1 MKEKIKGRA
10 NLLAGG
16 VKAKVGELM
25 GRDDLLVDGKLQQV
39 KGAAQMAR
47 TEIDSS
53 AQLVSKMVKTKVKE
67 LGKAAH
73 GQSVSR
79 INKAAAD
86 AQMLVGQGSV
96 VVTQAIEQ
104 AGTLA
109 AAAVGKLTETVR
121 QASTDPVGAAGTVK
135 ASVKGGVRKAADTA
149 GLVAGVA
156 AGKASAA
163 AGKAKAAAGKA
174 SAAVKAAKPGK

>member
-47 TEIDSS
+47 TEVDSS
-53 AQLVSKMVKTKVKE
+53 AQLVSKMVKSKVKE

-73 GQSVSR
+73 GQGVSR

-86 AQMLVGQGSV
+86 AQQLVGQGGAVLS
-96 VVTQAIEQ
+96 QAVEQ
-104 AGTLA
+104 AGALA
-109 AAAVGKLTETVR
+109 AGAVGKLTETVK
-121 QASTDPVGAAGTVK
+121 QASTDPVGAATGVT
-135 ASVKGGVRKAADTA
+135 AAVKGRVK
-149 GLVAGVA
+149 
-156 AGKASAA
+156 
-163 AGKAKAAAGKA
+163 KAAATA
-174 SAAVKAAKPGK
+174 NQVAAVAASKATEVVKAVKPKK

>member
-25 GRDDLLVDGKLQQV
+25 KRDDLLIDGKLQQV

-53 AQLVSKMVKTKVKE
+53 AQLVSKMVKSKVKE

-86 AQMLVGQGSV
+86 AQTLVGQGSAIV
-96 VVTQAIEQ
+96 QQAMEQ
-104 AGTLA
+104 AGALA
-109 AAAVGKLTETVR
+109 AGAVGKLTETVK
-121 QASTDPVGAAGTVK
+121 QASTDPVGAATGVK
-135 ASVKGGVRKAADTA
+135 AAVKGRVKKAADTA
-149 GLVAGVA
+149 TQVA
-156 AGKASAA
+156 AVAASKATDVV
-163 AGKAKAAAGKA
+163 K
-174 SAAVKAAKPGK
+174 AVKPKK

>member
-25 GRDDLLVDGKLQQV
+25 KRDDLLVDGKLQQV

-53 AQLVSKMVKTKVKE
+53 AQLVSKMVKSKVKE

-86 AQMLVGQGSV
+86 AQTLVGQGSAIV
-96 VVTQAIEQ
+96 QQAMEQ
-104 AGTLA
+104 AGALA
-109 AAAVGKLTETVR
+109 AGAVGRLTETVK
-121 QASTDPVGAAGTVK
+121 QASTDPVSAATGVT
-135 ASVKGGVRKAADTA
+135 AAVKGRAKKAADTA
-149 GLVAGVA
+149 TQVATVA
-156 AGKASAA
+156 VTKATEVVN
-163 AGKAKAAAGKA
+163 
-174 SAAVKAAKPGK
+174 AVKSKK